1 MTVSQK
7 NKNGV
12 KLMKTASENLT
23 CTSKEL
29 FFLLHDLK
37 DGKPAGDCRI
47 DDTLANQKL
56 KETLQQ
62 DKFDITANLLNR
74 MDTSPSRVDFLPL
87 HRLITEEEVEDVIE
101 AVKDV
106 LPTGQFTSGSYIGVF
121 KAEIAALLRKNHVM
135 ASSSGTDA
143 MIIALKAAGVGQ
155 GDEVIMPANS
165 FAATENAVLAA
176 GGTPVF
182 CDIDPDTFCMEPS
195 EIEACIT
202 MKTKCILPVHLYGK
216 RPDMEA
222 IAQIADEFGI
232 PVIEDACQS
241 IGVSNLGKNS
251 LCAILSFNPY
261 KNLGTCGKAGAIVTD
276 NPSFASA
283 CMEYMYHGFELNQKN
298 KKKAD
303 YGFNAKIDNLQA
315 AIGLARM
322 KYLSLNNLKRLY
334 LADRYM
340 THLQQYEDRGL
351 IKLPQMTDDQVW
363 HLFTIKIINGNRD
376 QVKDMMLKFHHVQTD
391 IYYPI
396 LSHHQNTPLV
406 KANYQH
412 TSLPVTESVHK
423 QMLQLPLYPAL
434 TVEEQDK
441 VMEALIDVV
450 S

>member
-121 KAEIAALLRKNHVM
+121 EAEIAALLRKNHVM

-351 IKLPQMTDDQVW
+351 IKLPQMTDDQAW

>member
-1 MTVSQK
+1 MTISQN

-12 KLMKTASENLT
+12 KLMKTASENMT
-23 CTSKEL
+23 CTSKQL
-29 FFLLHDLK
+29 FVLLNDLK
-37 DGKPAGDCRI
+37 EGKHAGECRI

-62 DKFDITANLLNR
+62 DQFDLTANLLNR
-74 MDTSPSRVDFLPL
+74 MDSPPSRVDFMPL
-87 HRLITEEEVEDVIE
+87 HRLITEEEVDDVIH
-101 AVKDV
+101 AVKGV
-106 LPTGQFTSGSYIGVF
+106 LPTGQFTSGSYVGVF
-121 KAEIAALLRKNHVM
+121 EAEIAALLRKKHVM

-143 MIIALKAAGVGQ
+143 MIVALKAAGIGQ

-182 CDIDPDTFCMEPS
+182 CDIDPVTFCMDPS
-195 EIEACIT
+195 ELEACIT
-202 MKTKCILPVHLYGK
+202 LKTKCILPVHLYGK
-216 RPDMEA
+216 LPDMEA
-222 IAQIADEFGI
+222 IAKIADKYGI
-232 PVIEDACQS
+232 PIIEDACQA
-241 IGVSNLGKNS
+241 IGVSDLGKNS
-251 LCAILSFNPY
+251 LCSILSFNPY

-276 NPSFASA
+276 DPSFASA

-298 KKKAD
+298 KKAAD

-322 KYLSLNNLKRLY
+322 KHLSLNNLKRLY
-334 LADRYM
+334 LADRYI

-351 IKLPQMTDDQVW
+351 IQLPQMTDDHVW
-363 HLFTIKIINGNRD
+363 HLFTIKMISGNRD
-376 QVKDMMLKFHHVQTD
+376 QVKDMMLKFHNVQTD

-406 KANYQH
+406 KANYRH

-423 QMLQLPLYPAL
+423 QMLQLPLYPGL